1 MPPDAIQSWL
11 KKKLAMQAMACWGT
25 ALLALLAGALVLF
38 LTFWLAYAVL
48 FVSEWA
54 VSALGEL
61 IWNRELH
68 LTHVWRL
75 ALCGCFLVALF
86 AEWLRRS
93 PWDLGNYPTANV
105 LPGTQALVYHGGVAA
120 SFAVLLANP
129 QAPSTMLAEL
139 LYTGPRLVVAS
150 WHLVRQAFRFRRL
163 DLPACAGTLAL
174 LAGADHAVTW
184 ENLAAA
190 WPGADWPR
198 LRNELGQ
205 VPGVV
210 VLEKGLSLTEEL
222 RQTIRSWG
230 TG

>member
-1 MPPDAIQSWL
+1 MPPDAIQIWL
-11 KKKLAMQAMACWGT
+11 KKKLAKHAMACWGT

-48 FVSEWA
+48 FVGEGA
-54 VSALGEL
+54 VSSLGEL
-61 IWNRELH
+61 VWNHQLY

-75 ALCGCFLVALF
+75 ALCGCFLLALF
-86 AEWLRRS
+86 VEWLRRS
-93 PWDLGNYPTANV
+93 VWDLGNYPTANV
-105 LPGTQALVYHGGVAA
+105 PPGTQALVYHGGVAA

-129 QAPSTMLAEL
+129 QATSTMLTEL
-139 LYTGPRLVVAS
+139 LYTGPRLVVGS

-163 DLPACAGTLAL
+163 DVPACAWTLAL
-174 LAGADHAVTW
+174 LASTDHAVTY

-205 VPGVV
+205 VQGVV
-210 VLEKGLSLTEEL
+210 VLAKGLSLTDEL
-222 RQTIRSWG
+222 RQNLRSLG
-230 TG
+230 NG